1 MQFKLLQ
8 EKSCVACQGVQFKN
22 MQAIPVI
29 YAIQHTA
36 SSHGSDYE
44 DFVFW
49 NVMQQCLLPR
59 SSGYQSQ
66 DGGSIS
72 SETMVH
78 IYKTTQHHIPEE
90 MKMLTVYQR
99 NASYLVLL
107 HSCKNYLCQKNEY
120 YIDSPSIFILDFC
133 CT

>member
-22 MQAIPVI
+22 MQAVPVI
-29 YAIQHTA
+29 YAIQHTV

-49 NVMQQCLLPR
+49 NVMLQCLLPR
-59 SSGYQSQ
+59 SSGYYSQ
-66 DGGSIS
+66 DGASIS

-90 MKMLTVYQR
+90 TIFSVTMKTMTVY
-99 NASYLVLL
+99 
-107 HSCKNYLCQKNEY
+107 HPCKNYLSKK
-120 YIDSPSIFILDFC
+120 
-133 CT
+133 